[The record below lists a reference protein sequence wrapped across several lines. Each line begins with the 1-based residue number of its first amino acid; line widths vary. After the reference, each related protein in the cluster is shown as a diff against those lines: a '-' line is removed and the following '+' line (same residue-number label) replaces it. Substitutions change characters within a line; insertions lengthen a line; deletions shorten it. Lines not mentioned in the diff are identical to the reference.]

1 MEILKT
7 AIEGLLIIKPR
18 IFSDS
23 RGSFCETYNKQSFS
37 DNQLNMCFVQ
47 DNQSVSRK
55 GVVRGLHLQ
64 VPPYAQGKLVT
75 VVCGSALD
83 VAVDVREG
91 SPTFAQH
98 VMIELRAED
107 PVFFWIPEGF
117 AHGFAALEDNTVFQY
132 KVTNYYHKE
141 SERAIL
147 WNDPDLNI
155 PWNIN
160 CPVVSEKDAE
170 NPSFK
175 EFINFFNF

>member
-1 MEILKT
+1 
-7 AIEGLLIIKPR
+7 
-18 IFSDS
+18 
-23 RGSFCETYNKQSFS
+23 
-37 DNQLNMCFVQ
+37 
-47 DNQSVSRK
+47 
-55 GVVRGLHLQ
+55 
-64 VPPYAQGKLVT
+64 
-75 VVCGSALD
+75 
-83 VAVDVREG
+83 
-91 SPTFAQH
+91 
-98 VMIELRAED
+98 MIELRAED

-132 KVTNYYHKE
+132 KVTNYYHKK

-175 EFINFFNF
+175 EFISLF